1 MPYYLVPLVA
11 LPYPHAMSGG
21 ADTGCP
27 FALAAVRERA
37 ARYEWTPDPE
47 TYQHL
52 YRDPDLQQR
61 AQQCP
66 KHRGDWSTVLP
77 VLAELLGAVPAD
89 TPAAVIA
96 ATAAD
101 HPALAALNEPDRDL
115 AASLL
120 HPRDPIR
127 LYRTA
132 SGVLL
137 ANGQHRICAART
149 AGITHVPV
157 WFDERSPA
165 VPAAA
170 QRLQLR
176 RSERGVVDTPG

>member
-1 MPYYLVPLVA
+1 MPYYLVPLAV

-27 FALAAVRERA
+27 FALAAVRDRA
-37 ARYEWTPDPE
+37 ARYDWTPDPA

-52 YRDPDLQQR
+52 YCDPDLHQR
-61 AQQCP
+61 AQHCP
-66 KHRGDWSTVLP
+66 KHSGDWSVVLAA
-77 VLAELLGAVPAD
+77 LAELLHTVAAD
-89 TPAAVIA
+89 TPATVIA
-96 ATAAD
+96 TTAAE
-101 HPALAALNEPDRDL
+101 HPALASLNEPDRHL
-115 AASLL
+115 AGSLL

-132 SGVLL
+132 SGALQ

-157 WFDERSPA
+157 WFDDRSA
-165 VPAAA
+165 VPAHA
-170 QRLQLR
+170 QPLQPR
-176 RSERGVVDTPG
+176 RSGRGVGPTG